1 MKRNNPY
8 LLAAALLA
16 VAFTGCKND
25 EYDNKSPFDNVV
37 YLNVSENSDTQVTTF
52 KKTLP
57 DLPKTFSVVLSYPAS
72 QAVSVGVEVD
82 PSLVE
87 TYNARHNTSWTML
100 DAKYYELSVTE
111 LTIPAGKTISDAVT
125 LKLKNLDGSG
135 EVEELPID
143 QTYLLP
149 VTIADVGGGVAKL
162 HSSATAYY
170 LVKRSS
176 AITSAASLRD
186 NWINFPT
193 LDKASEGSMLF
204 NNLTAVT
211 YEAIIR
217 VDDFSKHSE
226 ISTIMGVENYLL
238 LRIGDASF
246 PRQQIQFD
254 GSGDAAQTPGFGKFP
269 KKDETKL
276 LNPGE
281 WYHIAA
287 TYSYATREVCI
298 YVNGKL
304 QSRGTDLGNSASTPF
319 NLAGRAFYD
328 LYLQDSET
336 YKDYKDWGNFRQFF
350 LGKSYDDS
358 RQLNGDITEVRVRP
372 RASGN
377 SPRRTRRNCSIPGS
391 GTTLPPLTAMLRAR
405 SASTS
410 TASSRAEAP
419 ISEIRPRHRSTLRGA
434 PSTISTCKTRKRIR
448 TTRTGVISASSS
460 SASLM
465 TTRASSTAIL
475 PKCVSGR

>member
-1 MKRNNPY
+1 MKNTRLY
-8 LLAAALLA
+8 LFSILSFA
-16 VAFTGCKND
+16 VAFISCKDD

-37 YLNVSENSDTQVTTF
+37 YLDVAENSDTQITTF
-52 KKTLP
+52 KKTLTE
-57 DLPKTFSVVLSYPAS
+57 LKKEFSVVLSYPAS
-72 QAVSVGVEVD
+72 QDVRVNVEVE
-82 PSLVE
+82 PSLIDV
-87 TYNARHNTSWTML
+87 YNARHNTSWRML
-100 DAKYYELSVTE
+100 DSRYYTLSADKI
-111 LTIPAGKTISDAVT
+111 TILAGKTISDQLNLE
-125 LKLKNLDGSG
+125 LKDLDGSTG
-135 EVEELPID
+135 GEELPID
-143 QTYLLP
+143 ETYLVP
-149 VTIADVGGGVAKL
+149 ITISHVEGGVSTL
-162 HSSATAYY
+162 RSSATAYY

-246 PRQQIQFD
+246 PRQQLQFD
-254 GSGDAAQTPGFGKFP
+254 GSGDSAQTPGFGKFP
-269 KKDETKL
+269 KKDEAKL
-276 LNPGE
+276 LNAGE

-287 TYSYATREVCI
+287 TYSYATREVCL

-304 QSRGTDLGNSASTPF
+304 QSKGSDLGNAASTPF

-328 LYLQDSET
+328 LYLQDPET

-358 RQLNGDITEVRVRP
+358 RQLNGDITEVRVWNVARNEQEIWDNMYDVDP
-372 RASGN
+372 QTPGLIGYWKFDEGAGN
-377 SPRRTRRNCSIPGS
+377 VIKDWTGNGND
-391 GTTLPPLTAMLRAR
+391 AV
-405 SASTS
+405 
-410 TASSRAEAP
+410 AEKDLEWP
-419 ISEIRPRHRSTLRGA
+419 EGIEVPQLN
-434 PSTISTCKTRKRIR
+434 KE
-448 TTRTGVISASSS
+448 
-460 SASLM
+460 
-465 TTRASSTAIL
+465 
-475 PKCVSGR
+475 

>member
-1 MKRNNPY
+1 MKNTRLY
-8 LLAAALLA
+8 LLAILSFA
-16 VAFTGCKND
+16 VAFISCKDD

-37 YLNVSENSDTQVTTF
+37 YLDVAENSDTQVTTF
-52 KKTLP
+52 KKTLTE
-57 DLPKTFSVVLSYPAS
+57 LKKEFSVVLSYPAS
-72 QAVSVGVEVD
+72 QDVRVNVEVE
-82 PSLVE
+82 PSLVDV
-87 TYNARHNTSWTML
+87 YNARHNTSWRML
-100 DAKYYELSVTE
+100 DSRYYTLSADKM
-111 LTIPAGKTISDAVT
+111 TIPAGKTISDQLT
-125 LKLKNLDGSG
+125 LKLEDLDGSTG
-135 EVEELPID
+135 GEELPID
-143 QTYLLP
+143 ETYLVP
-149 VTIADVGGGVAKL
+149 ITISHVEGGVSTL
-162 HSSATAYY
+162 RSSATAYY

-246 PRQQIQFD
+246 PRQQLQFD
-254 GSGDAAQTPGFGKFP
+254 GSGDSAQTPGFGKFP
-269 KKDETKL
+269 KKDEAKL
-276 LNPGE
+276 LNAGE

-287 TYSYATREVCI
+287 TYSYATREVCL

-304 QSRGTDLGNSASTPF
+304 QSKGSDLGNAASTPF

-328 LYLQDSET
+328 LYLQDPET

-358 RQLNGDITEVRVRP
+358 RQLNGDITEVRVWNVARNEQEIWDNMYDVDP
-372 RASGN
+372 QTPGLIGYWKFDEGAGN
-377 SPRRTRRNCSIPGS
+377 VINDWTGNGND
-391 GTTLPPLTAMLRAR
+391 AV
-405 SASTS
+405 
-410 TASSRAEAP
+410 AEKDLEWP
-419 ISEIRPRHRSTLRGA
+419 EGIEVPQLN
-434 PSTISTCKTRKRIR
+434 KE
-448 TTRTGVISASSS
+448 
-460 SASLM
+460 
-465 TTRASSTAIL
+465 
-475 PKCVSGR
+475 

>member
-1 MKRNNPY
+1 MKNTRLY
-8 LLAAALLA
+8 LFSILSFA
-16 VAFTGCKND
+16 VAFISCKDD

-37 YLNVSENSDTQVTTF
+37 YLDVAENSDTQITTF
-52 KKTLP
+52 KKTLTE
-57 DLPKTFSVVLSYPAS
+57 LKKEFSVVLSYPAS
-72 QAVSVGVEVD
+72 QDVRVNVEVE
-82 PSLVE
+82 PSLIDV
-87 TYNARHNTSWTML
+87 YNARHNTSWRML
-100 DAKYYELSVTE
+100 DSRYYTLSADKI
-111 LTIPAGKTISDAVT
+111 TIPAGKTISDQLNLE
-125 LKLKNLDGSG
+125 LKDLDGSTG
-135 EVEELPID
+135 GEELPID
-143 QTYLLP
+143 ETYLVP
-149 VTIADVGGGVAKL
+149 ITISHVEGGVSTL
-162 HSSATAYY
+162 RSSATAYY

-254 GSGDAAQTPGFGKFP
+254 GSGDSAQTPGFGKFP

-304 QSRGTDLGNSASTPF
+304 QSKGTDLGNPASTPF

-328 LYLQDSET
+328 LYLQDPVT

-358 RQLNGDITEVRVRP
+358 RQLNGDITEVRVW
-372 RASGN
+372 SV
-377 SPRRTRRNCSIPGS
+377 
-391 GTTLPPLTAMLRAR
+391 AR
-405 SASTS
+405 SEQEIWDNMYDVDPKTPGLIGYWKFDEGQGNVIRDWTGNGNDAV
-410 TASSRAEAP
+410 AEFD
-419 ISEIRPRHRSTLRGA
+419 LDW
-434 PSTISTCKTRKRIR
+434 PSGIEVPQINKE
-448 TTRTGVISASSS
+448 
-460 SASLM
+460 
-465 TTRASSTAIL
+465 
-475 PKCVSGR
+475 

>member
-1 MKRNNPY
+1 MKNTRLY
-8 LLAAALLA
+8 LFSILSFA
-16 VAFTGCKND
+16 VAFISCKDD

-37 YLNVSENSDTQVTTF
+37 YLDVAENSDTQITTF
-52 KKTLP
+52 KKTLTE
-57 DLPKTFSVVLSYPAS
+57 LKKEFSVVLSYPAS
-72 QAVSVGVEVD
+72 QDVRVNVEVE
-82 PSLVE
+82 PSLIDV
-87 TYNARHNTSWTML
+87 YNARHNTSWRML
-100 DAKYYELSVTE
+100 DSRYYTLSADKI
-111 LTIPAGKTISDAVT
+111 TIPAGKTISDQLNLE
-125 LKLKNLDGSG
+125 LKDLDGSTG
-135 EVEELPID
+135 GEELPID
-143 QTYLLP
+143 ETYLVP
-149 VTIADVGGGVAKL
+149 ITISHVEGGVSTL
-162 HSSATAYY
+162 RSSATAYY

-246 PRQQIQFD
+246 PRQQLQFD
-254 GSGDAAQTPGFGKFP
+254 GSGDSAQTPGFGKFP
-269 KKDETKL
+269 KKDEAKL
-276 LNPGE
+276 LNAGE

-287 TYSYATREVCI
+287 TYSYATREVCL

-304 QSRGTDLGNSASTPF
+304 QSKGSDLGNAASTPF

-328 LYLQDSET
+328 LYLQDPET

-358 RQLNGDITEVRVRP
+358 RQLNGDITEVRVWNVARNEQEIWDNMYDVDP
-372 RASGN
+372 QTPGLIGYWKFDEGAGN
-377 SPRRTRRNCSIPGS
+377 VIKDWTR
-391 GTTLPPLTAMLRAR
+391 
-405 SASTS
+405 
-410 TASSRAEAP
+410 
-419 ISEIRPRHRSTLRGA
+419 
-434 PSTISTCKTRKRIR
+434 
-448 TTRTGVISASSS
+448 
-460 SASLM
+460 
-465 TTRASSTAIL
+465 
-475 PKCVSGR
+475 

>member
-1 MKRNNPY
+1 MKNTRLY
-8 LLAAALLA
+8 LFSILSFA
-16 VAFTGCKND
+16 VAFISCKDD

-37 YLNVSENSDTQVTTF
+37 YLDVAENSDTQITTF
-52 KKTLP
+52 KKTLTE
-57 DLPKTFSVVLSYPAS
+57 LKKEFSVVLSYPAS
-72 QAVSVGVEVD
+72 QDVRVNVEVE
-82 PSLVE
+82 PSLIDV
-87 TYNARHNTSWTML
+87 YNARHNTSWRML
-100 DAKYYELSVTE
+100 DSRYYTLSADKI
-111 LTIPAGKTISDAVT
+111 TIPAGKTISDQLNLE
-125 LKLKNLDGSG
+125 LKDLDGSTG
-135 EVEELPID
+135 GEELPID
-143 QTYLLP
+143 ETYLVP
-149 VTIADVGGGVAKL
+149 ITISHVEGGVSTL
-162 HSSATAYY
+162 RSSATAYY

-246 PRQQIQFD
+246 PRQQLQFD
-254 GSGDAAQTPGFGKFP
+254 GSGDSAQTPGFGKFP
-269 KKDETKL
+269 KKDEAKL
-276 LNPGE
+276 LNAGE

-287 TYSYATREVCI
+287 TYSYATREVCL

-304 QSRGTDLGNSASTPF
+304 QSKGSDLGNAASTPF

-328 LYLQDSET
+328 LYLQDPET

-358 RQLNGDITEVRVRP
+358 RQLNGDITEVRVWNVARNEQEIWDNMYDVDP
-372 RASGN
+372 QTPGLIGYWKFDEGACNVIKDWTGN
-377 SPRRTRRNCSIPGS
+377 GND
-391 GTTLPPLTAMLRAR
+391 AV
-405 SASTS
+405 
-410 TASSRAEAP
+410 AEKDLEWP
-419 ISEIRPRHRSTLRGA
+419 EGIEVPQLN
-434 PSTISTCKTRKRIR
+434 KE
-448 TTRTGVISASSS
+448 
-460 SASLM
+460 
-465 TTRASSTAIL
+465 
-475 PKCVSGR
+475 

>member
-1 MKRNNPY
+1 MKNTRLY
-8 LLAAALLA
+8 LFSILSFA
-16 VAFTGCKND
+16 VAFISCKDD

-37 YLNVSENSDTQVTTF
+37 YLDVAENSDTQITTF
-52 KKTLP
+52 KKTLTE
-57 DLPKTFSVVLSYPAS
+57 LKKEFSVVLSYPAS
-72 QAVSVGVEVD
+72 QDVRVNVEVE
-82 PSLVE
+82 PSLIDV
-87 TYNARHNTSWTML
+87 YNARHNTSWRML
-100 DAKYYELSVTE
+100 DSRYYTLSADKI
-111 LTIPAGKTISDAVT
+111 TIPAGKTISDQLNLE
-125 LKLKNLDGSG
+125 LKDLDGSTG
-135 EVEELPID
+135 GEELPID
-143 QTYLLP
+143 ETYLVP
-149 VTIADVGGGVAKL
+149 ITISHVEGGVSTL
-162 HSSATAYY
+162 RSSATAYY

-246 PRQQIQFD
+246 PRQQLQFD
-254 GSGDAAQTPGFGKFP
+254 GSGDSAQTPGFGKFP
-269 KKDETKL
+269 KKDEAKL
-276 LNPGE
+276 LNAGE

-287 TYSYATREVCI
+287 TYSYATREVCL

-304 QSRGTDLGNSASTPF
+304 QSKGSDLGNAASTPF

-328 LYLQDSET
+328 LYLQDPET

-358 RQLNGDITEVRVRP
+358 RQLNGDITEVRVWNVARNEQEIWDNMYDVDP
-372 RASGN
+372 QTPGLIGYWKFDEGAGN
-377 SPRRTRRNCSIPGS
+377 VI
-391 GTTLPPLTAMLRAR
+391 
-405 SASTS
+405 
-410 TASSRAEAP
+410 
-419 ISEIRPRHRSTLRGA
+419 
-434 PSTISTCKTRKRIR
+434 KDW
-448 TTRTGVISASSS
+448 TGNGNDAVDLEWPEGIEVPQ
-460 SASLM
+460 LN
-465 TTRASSTAIL
+465 
-475 PKCVSGR
+475 KE

>member
-1 MKRNNPY
+1 MKNTRLY
-8 LLAAALLA
+8 LLAILSFA
-16 VAFTGCKND
+16 VAFISCKDD

-37 YLNVSENSDTQVTTF
+37 YLDVAENSDTQVTTF
-52 KKTLP
+52 KKTLTE
-57 DLPKTFSVVLSYPAS
+57 LKKEFSVVLSYPAS
-72 QAVSVGVEVD
+72 QDVRVNVEVE
-82 PSLVE
+82 PSLVDV
-87 TYNARHNTSWTML
+87 YNARHNTSWRML
-100 DAKYYELSVTE
+100 DSRYYTLSADKM
-111 LTIPAGKTISDAVT
+111 TIPAGKTISDQLT
-125 LKLKNLDGSG
+125 LKLEDLDGSTG
-135 EVEELPID
+135 GEELPID
-143 QTYLLP
+143 ETYLVP
-149 VTIADVGGGVAKL
+149 ITISHVEGGVSTL
-162 HSSATAYY
+162 RSSATAYY

-246 PRQQIQFD
+246 PRQQLQFD
-254 GSGDAAQTPGFGKFP
+254 GSGDSAQTPGFGKFP
-269 KKDETKL
+269 KKDEAKL
-276 LNPGE
+276 LNAGE

-287 TYSYATREVCI
+287 TYSYATREVCL

-304 QSRGTDLGNSASTPF
+304 QSKGSDLGNAASTPF

-328 LYLQDSET
+328 LYLQDLET

-358 RQLNGDITEVRVRP
+358 RQLNGDITEVRVWNVARNEQEIWDNMYDVDP
-372 RASGN
+372 QTPGLIGYWKFDEGAGN
-377 SPRRTRRNCSIPGS
+377 VIKDWTGNGND
-391 GTTLPPLTAMLRAR
+391 AV
-405 SASTS
+405 
-410 TASSRAEAP
+410 AEKDLEWP
-419 ISEIRPRHRSTLRGA
+419 EGIEVPQLN
-434 PSTISTCKTRKRIR
+434 KE
-448 TTRTGVISASSS
+448 
-460 SASLM
+460 
-465 TTRASSTAIL
+465 
-475 PKCVSGR
+475 

>member
-1 MKRNNPY
+1 MKNTRLY
-8 LLAAALLA
+8 LFSILSIA
-16 VAFTGCKND
+16 VAFISCKDD

-37 YLNVSENSDTQVTTF
+37 YLDVAENSDTQITTF
-52 KKTLP
+52 KKTLTE
-57 DLPKTFSVVLSYPAS
+57 LKKEFSVVLSYPAS
-72 QAVSVGVEVD
+72 QDVRVNVEVE
-82 PSLVE
+82 PSLIDV
-87 TYNARHNTSWTML
+87 YNARHNTSWRML
-100 DAKYYELSVTE
+100 DSRYYTLSADKI
-111 LTIPAGKTISDAVT
+111 TIPAGKTISDQLNLE
-125 LKLKNLDGSG
+125 LKDLDGSTG
-135 EVEELPID
+135 GEELPID
-143 QTYLLP
+143 ETYLVP
-149 VTIADVGGGVAKL
+149 ITISHVEGGVSTL
-162 HSSATAYY
+162 RSSATAYY

-246 PRQQIQFD
+246 PRQQLQFD
-254 GSGDAAQTPGFGKFP
+254 GSGDSAQTPGFGKFP
-269 KKDETKL
+269 KKDEAKL
-276 LNPGE
+276 LNAGE

-287 TYSYATREVCI
+287 TYSYATREVCL

-304 QSRGTDLGNSASTPF
+304 QSKGSDLGNAASTPF

-328 LYLQDSET
+328 LYLQDPET

-358 RQLNGDITEVRVRP
+358 RQLNGDITEVRVWNVARNEQEIWDNMYDVDP
-372 RASGN
+372 QTPGLIGYWKFDEGAGN
-377 SPRRTRRNCSIPGS
+377 VIKDWTGNGND
-391 GTTLPPLTAMLRAR
+391 AV
-405 SASTS
+405 
-410 TASSRAEAP
+410 AEKDLEWP
-419 ISEIRPRHRSTLRGA
+419 EGIEVPQLN
-434 PSTISTCKTRKRIR
+434 KE
-448 TTRTGVISASSS
+448 
-460 SASLM
+460 
-465 TTRASSTAIL
+465 
-475 PKCVSGR
+475 

>member
-1 MKRNNPY
+1 MKNTRLY
-8 LLAAALLA
+8 LFSILSFA
-16 VAFTGCKND
+16 VAFISCKDD

-37 YLNVSENSDTQVTTF
+37 YLDVAENSDTQITTF
-52 KKTLP
+52 KKTLTE
-57 DLPKTFSVVLSYPAS
+57 LKKEFSVVLCYPAS
-72 QAVSVGVEVD
+72 QDVRVNVEVE
-82 PSLVE
+82 PSLIDV
-87 TYNARHNTSWTML
+87 YNARHNTSWRML
-100 DAKYYELSVTE
+100 DSRYYTLSADKI
-111 LTIPAGKTISDAVT
+111 TIPAGKTISDQLNLE
-125 LKLKNLDGSG
+125 LKDLDGSTG
-135 EVEELPID
+135 GEELPID
-143 QTYLLP
+143 ETYLVP
-149 VTIADVGGGVAKL
+149 ITISHVEGGVSTL
-162 HSSATAYY
+162 RSSATAYY

-246 PRQQIQFD
+246 PRQQLQFD
-254 GSGDAAQTPGFGKFP
+254 GSGDSAQTPGFGKFP
-269 KKDETKL
+269 KKDEAKL
-276 LNPGE
+276 LNAGE

-287 TYSYATREVCI
+287 TYSYATREVCL

-304 QSRGTDLGNSASTPF
+304 QSKGSDLGNAASTPF

-328 LYLQDSET
+328 LYLQDPET

-358 RQLNGDITEVRVRP
+358 RQLNGDITEVRVWNVARNEQEIWDNMYDVDP
-372 RASGN
+372 QTPGLIGYWKFDEGAGN
-377 SPRRTRRNCSIPGS
+377 VIKDWTGNGND
-391 GTTLPPLTAMLRAR
+391 AV
-405 SASTS
+405 
-410 TASSRAEAP
+410 AEKDLEWP
-419 ISEIRPRHRSTLRGA
+419 EGIEVPQLN
-434 PSTISTCKTRKRIR
+434 KE
-448 TTRTGVISASSS
+448 
-460 SASLM
+460 
-465 TTRASSTAIL
+465 
-475 PKCVSGR
+475 

>member
-1 MKRNNPY
+1 MKNTRLY
-8 LLAAALLA
+8 LLAILSFA
-16 VAFTGCKND
+16 VAFISCKDD

-37 YLNVSENSDTQVTTF
+37 YLDVAENSDTQVTTF
-52 KKTLP
+52 KKTLTE
-57 DLPKTFSVVLSYPAS
+57 LKKEFSVVLSYPAS
-72 QAVSVGVEVD
+72 QDVRVNVEVE
-82 PSLVE
+82 PSLVDV
-87 TYNARHNTSWTML
+87 YNARHNTSWRML
-100 DAKYYELSVTE
+100 DSRYYTLSADKM
-111 LTIPAGKTISDAVT
+111 TIPAGKTISDQLT
-125 LKLKNLDGSG
+125 LKLEDLDGSTG
-135 EVEELPID
+135 GEELPID
-143 QTYLLP
+143 ETYLVP
-149 VTIADVGGGVAKL
+149 ITISHVEGGVSTL
-162 HSSATAYY
+162 RSSATAYY

-246 PRQQIQFD
+246 PRQQLQFD
-254 GSGDAAQTPGFGKFP
+254 GSGDSAQTPGFGKFP
-269 KKDETKL
+269 KKDEAKL
-276 LNPGE
+276 LNAGE

-287 TYSYATREVCI
+287 TYSYATREVCL

-304 QSRGTDLGNSASTPF
+304 QSKGADLGNAASTPF

-328 LYLQDSET
+328 LYLQDPET

-358 RQLNGDITEVRVRP
+358 RQLNGDITEVRVWNVARNEQEIWDNMYDVDP
-372 RASGN
+372 QTPGLIGYWKFDEGAGN
-377 SPRRTRRNCSIPGS
+377 VIKDWTGNGND
-391 GTTLPPLTAMLRAR
+391 AV
-405 SASTS
+405 
-410 TASSRAEAP
+410 AEKDLEWP
-419 ISEIRPRHRSTLRGA
+419 EGIEVPQLN
-434 PSTISTCKTRKRIR
+434 KE
-448 TTRTGVISASSS
+448 
-460 SASLM
+460 
-465 TTRASSTAIL
+465 
-475 PKCVSGR
+475 

>member
-1 MKRNNPY
+1 MKNTRLY
-8 LLAAALLA
+8 LLAILSFA
-16 VAFTGCKND
+16 VAFISCKDD

-37 YLNVSENSDTQVTTF
+37 YLDVAENSDTQVTTF
-52 KKTLP
+52 KKTLTE
-57 DLPKTFSVVLSYPAS
+57 LKKEFSVVLSYPAS
-72 QAVSVGVEVD
+72 QDVRVNVEVE
-82 PSLVE
+82 PSLVDV
-87 TYNARHNTSWTML
+87 YNARHNTSWRML
-100 DAKYYELSVTE
+100 DSRYYTLSADKM
-111 LTIPAGKTISDAVT
+111 TIPAGKTISDQLT
-125 LKLKNLDGSG
+125 LKLEDLDGSTG
-135 EVEELPID
+135 GEELPID
-143 QTYLLP
+143 ETYLVP
-149 VTIADVGGGVAKL
+149 ITISHVEGGVSTL
-162 HSSATAYY
+162 RSSATAYY

-246 PRQQIQFD
+246 PRQQLQFG
-254 GSGDAAQTPGFGKFP
+254 GSGDSAQTPGFGKFP
-269 KKDETKL
+269 KKDEAKL
-276 LNPGE
+276 LNAGE

-287 TYSYATREVCI
+287 TYSYATREVCL

-304 QSRGTDLGNSASTPF
+304 QSKGSDLGNAASTPF

-328 LYLQDSET
+328 LYLQDPET

-358 RQLNGDITEVRVRP
+358 RQLNGDITEVRVWNVARNEQEIWDNMYDVDP
-372 RASGN
+372 QTPGLIGYWKFDEGAGN
-377 SPRRTRRNCSIPGS
+377 VIKDWTGNGND
-391 GTTLPPLTAMLRAR
+391 AV
-405 SASTS
+405 
-410 TASSRAEAP
+410 AEKDLEWP
-419 ISEIRPRHRSTLRGA
+419 EGIEVPQLN
-434 PSTISTCKTRKRIR
+434 KE
-448 TTRTGVISASSS
+448 
-460 SASLM
+460 
-465 TTRASSTAIL
+465 
-475 PKCVSGR
+475 

>member
-1 MKRNNPY
+1 MKNTRLY
-8 LLAAALLA
+8 LLAILSFA
-16 VAFTGCKND
+16 VAFISCKDD

-37 YLNVSENSDTQVTTF
+37 YLDVAENSDTQITTF
-52 KKTLP
+52 KKTLTE
-57 DLPKTFSVVLSYPAS
+57 LKKEFSVVLSYPAS
-72 QAVSVGVEVD
+72 QDVRVNVEVE
-82 PSLVE
+82 PSLVDV
-87 TYNARHNTSWTML
+87 YNARHNTSWRML
-100 DAKYYELSVTE
+100 DSRYYTLSADKM
-111 LTIPAGKTISDAVT
+111 TIPAGKTISDQLT
-125 LKLKNLDGSG
+125 LKLEDLDGSTG
-135 EVEELPID
+135 GEELPID
-143 QTYLLP
+143 ETYLVP
-149 VTIADVGGGVAKL
+149 ITISHVEGGVSTL
-162 HSSATAYY
+162 RSSATAYY

-246 PRQQIQFD
+246 PRQQLQFD
-254 GSGDAAQTPGFGKFP
+254 GSGDSAQTPGFGKFP
-269 KKDETKL
+269 KKDEAKL
-276 LNPGE
+276 LNAGE

-287 TYSYATREVCI
+287 TYSYATREVCL

-304 QSRGTDLGNSASTPF
+304 QSKGSDLGNAASTPF

-328 LYLQDSET
+328 LYLQDPET

-358 RQLNGDITEVRVRP
+358 RQLNGDITEVRVWNVARNEQEIWDNMYDVDP
-372 RASGN
+372 QTPGLIGYWKFDEGAGN
-377 SPRRTRRNCSIPGS
+377 VIKDWTGNGND
-391 GTTLPPLTAMLRAR
+391 AV
-405 SASTS
+405 
-410 TASSRAEAP
+410 AEKDLEWP
-419 ISEIRPRHRSTLRGA
+419 EGIEVPQLN
-434 PSTISTCKTRKRIR
+434 KE
-448 TTRTGVISASSS
+448 
-460 SASLM
+460 
-465 TTRASSTAIL
+465 
-475 PKCVSGR
+475 

>member
-1 MKRNNPY
+1 MKNTRLY
-8 LLAAALLA
+8 LFSILSFA
-16 VAFTGCKND
+16 VAFISCKDD

-37 YLNVSENSDTQVTTF
+37 YLDVAENSDTQITTF
-52 KKTLP
+52 KKTLTE
-57 DLPKTFSVVLSYPAS
+57 LKKEFSVVLSYPAS
-72 QAVSVGVEVD
+72 QDVRVNVEVE
-82 PSLVE
+82 PSLIDV
-87 TYNARHNTSWTML
+87 YNARHNTSWRML
-100 DAKYYELSVTE
+100 DSRYYTLSADKITS
-111 LTIPAGKTISDAVT
+111 PAGKTISDQLNLE
-125 LKLKNLDGSG
+125 LKDLDGSTG
-135 EVEELPID
+135 GEELPID
-143 QTYLLP
+143 ETYLVP
-149 VTIADVGGGVAKL
+149 ITISHVEGGVSTL
-162 HSSATAYY
+162 RSSATAYY

-246 PRQQIQFD
+246 PRQQLQFD
-254 GSGDAAQTPGFGKFP
+254 GSGDSAQTPGFGKFP
-269 KKDETKL
+269 KKDEAKL
-276 LNPGE
+276 LNAGE

-287 TYSYATREVCI
+287 TYSYATREVCL

-304 QSRGTDLGNSASTPF
+304 QSKGSDLGNAASTPF

-328 LYLQDSET
+328 LYLQDPET

-358 RQLNGDITEVRVRP
+358 RQLNGDITEVRVWNVARNEQEIWDNMYDVDP
-372 RASGN
+372 QTPGLIGYWKFDEGAGN
-377 SPRRTRRNCSIPGS
+377 VIKDWTGNGND
-391 GTTLPPLTAMLRAR
+391 AV
-405 SASTS
+405 
-410 TASSRAEAP
+410 AEKDLEWP
-419 ISEIRPRHRSTLRGA
+419 EGIEVPQLN
-434 PSTISTCKTRKRIR
+434 KE
-448 TTRTGVISASSS
+448 
-460 SASLM
+460 
-465 TTRASSTAIL
+465 
-475 PKCVSGR
+475 

>member
-1 MKRNNPY
+1 MKNTRLY
-8 LLAAALLA
+8 LFSILSFA
-16 VAFTGCKND
+16 VAFISCKDD

-37 YLNVSENSDTQVTTF
+37 YLDVAENSDTQITTF
-52 KKTLP
+52 KKTLTE
-57 DLPKTFSVVLSYPAS
+57 LKKEFSVVLSYPAS
-72 QAVSVGVEVD
+72 QDVRVNVEVE
-82 PSLVE
+82 PSLIDV
-87 TYNARHNTSWTML
+87 YNARHNTSWRML
-100 DAKYYELSVTE
+100 DSRYYTLSADKI
-111 LTIPAGKTISDAVT
+111 TIPAGKTISDQLNLE
-125 LKLKNLDGSG
+125 LKDLDGSTG
-135 EVEELPID
+135 GEELPID
-143 QTYLLP
+143 ETYLVP
-149 VTIADVGGGVAKL
+149 ITISHVEGGVSTL
-162 HSSATAYY
+162 RSSATAYY

-246 PRQQIQFD
+246 PRQQLQFD
-254 GSGDAAQTPGFGKFP
+254 GSGDSAQTPGFGKFP
-269 KKDETKL
+269 KKDEAKL
-276 LNPGE
+276 LNAGE

-287 TYSYATREVCI
+287 TYSYATREVCL

-304 QSRGTDLGNSASTPF
+304 QSKGADLGNAASTPF

-328 LYLQDSET
+328 LYLQDPET

-358 RQLNGDITEVRVRP
+358 RQLNGDITEVRVWNVARNEQEIWDNMYDVDP
-372 RASGN
+372 QTPGLIGYWKFDEGAGN
-377 SPRRTRRNCSIPGS
+377 VIKDWTGNGND
-391 GTTLPPLTAMLRAR
+391 AV
-405 SASTS
+405 
-410 TASSRAEAP
+410 AEKDLEWP
-419 ISEIRPRHRSTLRGA
+419 EGIEVPQLN
-434 PSTISTCKTRKRIR
+434 KE
-448 TTRTGVISASSS
+448 
-460 SASLM
+460 
-465 TTRASSTAIL
+465 
-475 PKCVSGR
+475 

>member
-1 MKRNNPY
+1 MKNTRLY
-8 LLAAALLA
+8 LFPILSFA
-16 VAFTGCKND
+16 VAFISCKDD

-37 YLNVSENSDTQVTTF
+37 YLDVAENSDTQITTF
-52 KKTLP
+52 KKTLTE
-57 DLPKTFSVVLSYPAS
+57 LKKEFSVVLSYPAS
-72 QAVSVGVEVD
+72 QDVRVNVEVE
-82 PSLVE
+82 PSLIDV
-87 TYNARHNTSWTML
+87 YNARHNTSWRML
-100 DAKYYELSVTE
+100 DSRYYTLSADKI
-111 LTIPAGKTISDAVT
+111 TIPAGKTISDQLNLE
-125 LKLKNLDGSG
+125 LKDLDGSTG
-135 EVEELPID
+135 GEELPID
-143 QTYLLP
+143 ETYLVP
-149 VTIADVGGGVAKL
+149 ITISHVEGGVSTL
-162 HSSATAYY
+162 RSSATAYY

-246 PRQQIQFD
+246 PRQQLQFD
-254 GSGDAAQTPGFGKFP
+254 GSGDSAQTPGFGKFP
-269 KKDETKL
+269 KKDEAKL
-276 LNPGE
+276 LNAGE

-287 TYSYATREVCI
+287 TYSYATREVCL

-304 QSRGTDLGNSASTPF
+304 QSKGSDLGNAASTPF

-328 LYLQDSET
+328 LYLQDPET

-358 RQLNGDITEVRVRP
+358 RQLNGDITEVRVWNVARNEQEIWDNMYDVDP
-372 RASGN
+372 QTPGLIGYWKFDEGAGN
-377 SPRRTRRNCSIPGS
+377 VIKDWTGNGND
-391 GTTLPPLTAMLRAR
+391 AV
-405 SASTS
+405 
-410 TASSRAEAP
+410 AEKDLEWP
-419 ISEIRPRHRSTLRGA
+419 EGIEVPQLN
-434 PSTISTCKTRKRIR
+434 KE
-448 TTRTGVISASSS
+448 
-460 SASLM
+460 
-465 TTRASSTAIL
+465 
-475 PKCVSGR
+475 

>member
-1 MKRNNPY
+1 MKNTRLY
-8 LLAAALLA
+8 LFSILSFA
-16 VAFTGCKND
+16 VAFISCKDD

-37 YLNVSENSDTQVTTF
+37 YLDVAENSDTQITTF
-52 KKTLP
+52 KKTLTE
-57 DLPKTFSVVLSYPAS
+57 LKKEFSVVLSYPAS
-72 QAVSVGVEVD
+72 QDVRVNVEVE
-82 PSLVE
+82 PSLIDV
-87 TYNARHNTSWTML
+87 YNARHNTSWRML
-100 DAKYYELSVTE
+100 DSRYYTLSADKM
-111 LTIPAGKTISDAVT
+111 TIPAGKTISDQLT
-125 LKLKNLDGSG
+125 LKLEDLDGSTG
-135 EVEELPID
+135 GEELPID
-143 QTYLLP
+143 ETYLVP
-149 VTIADVGGGVAKL
+149 ITISHVEGGVST
-162 HSSATAYY
+162 HRSSASAYY

-246 PRQQIQFD
+246 PRQQLQFD
-254 GSGDAAQTPGFGKFP
+254 GSGDSAQNPGFGKFP
-269 KKDETKL
+269 KKDEAKL
-276 LNPGE
+276 LNAGE

-287 TYSYATREVCI
+287 TYSYATREVCL

-304 QSRGTDLGNSASTPF
+304 QSKGSDLGNAASTPF

-328 LYLQDSET
+328 LYLQDPET

-358 RQLNGDITEVRVRP
+358 RQLNGDITEVRVWNVARNEQEIWDNMYDVDP
-372 RASGN
+372 QTPGLIGYWKFDEGAGN
-377 SPRRTRRNCSIPGS
+377 VIKDWTGNGND
-391 GTTLPPLTAMLRAR
+391 AV
-405 SASTS
+405 
-410 TASSRAEAP
+410 AEKDLEWP
-419 ISEIRPRHRSTLRGA
+419 EGIEVPQLN
-434 PSTISTCKTRKRIR
+434 KE
-448 TTRTGVISASSS
+448 
-460 SASLM
+460 
-465 TTRASSTAIL
+465 
-475 PKCVSGR
+475 

>member
-1 MKRNNPY
+1 MKNTRLY
-8 LLAAALLA
+8 LFSILSFA
-16 VAFTGCKND
+16 VAFISCKDD

-37 YLNVSENSDTQVTTF
+37 YLDVAEDSDTQITTF
-52 KKTLP
+52 KKTLTE
-57 DLPKTFSVVLSYPAS
+57 LKKEFSVVLSYPAS
-72 QAVSVGVEVD
+72 QDVRVNVEVE
-82 PSLVE
+82 PSLIDV
-87 TYNARHNTSWTML
+87 YNARHNTSWRML
-100 DAKYYELSVTE
+100 DSRYYTLSADKI
-111 LTIPAGKTISDAVT
+111 TIPAGKTISDQLNLE
-125 LKLKNLDGSG
+125 LKDLDGSTG
-135 EVEELPID
+135 GEELPID
-143 QTYLLP
+143 ETYLVP
-149 VTIADVGGGVAKL
+149 ITISHVEGGVSTL
-162 HSSATAYY
+162 RSSATAYY

-246 PRQQIQFD
+246 PRQQLQFD
-254 GSGDAAQTPGFGKFP
+254 GSGDSAQTPGFGKFP
-269 KKDETKL
+269 KKDEAKL
-276 LNPGE
+276 LNAGE

-287 TYSYATREVCI
+287 TYSYATREVCL

-304 QSRGTDLGNSASTPF
+304 QSKGSDLGNAASTPF

-328 LYLQDSET
+328 LYLQDPET

-358 RQLNGDITEVRVRP
+358 RQLNGDITEVRVWNVARNEQEIWDNMYDVDP
-372 RASGN
+372 QTPGLIGYWKFDEGAGN
-377 SPRRTRRNCSIPGS
+377 VIKDWTGNGND
-391 GTTLPPLTAMLRAR
+391 AV
-405 SASTS
+405 
-410 TASSRAEAP
+410 AEKDLEWP
-419 ISEIRPRHRSTLRGA
+419 EGIEVPQLN
-434 PSTISTCKTRKRIR
+434 KE
-448 TTRTGVISASSS
+448 
-460 SASLM
+460 
-465 TTRASSTAIL
+465 
-475 PKCVSGR
+475 

>member
-1 MKRNNPY
+1 MKNTRLY
-8 LLAAALLA
+8 LFSILSFA
-16 VAFTGCKND
+16 VAFISCKDD

-37 YLNVSENSDTQVTTF
+37 YLDVAENSDTQITTF
-52 KKTLP
+52 KKTLTE
-57 DLPKTFSVVLSYPAS
+57 LKKEFSVVLSYPAS
-72 QAVSVGVEVD
+72 QDVRVNVEVE
-82 PSLVE
+82 PSLIDV
-87 TYNARHNTSWTML
+87 YNARHNTSWRML
-100 DAKYYELSVTE
+100 DSRYYTLSADKM
-111 LTIPAGKTISDAVT
+111 TIPAGKTISDQLT
-125 LKLKNLDGSG
+125 LKLEDLDGSTG
-135 EVEELPID
+135 GEELPID
-143 QTYLLP
+143 ETYLVP
-149 VTIADVGGGVAKL
+149 ITISHVEGGVSTL
-162 HSSATAYY
+162 RSSATAYY

-246 PRQQIQFD
+246 PRQQLQFD
-254 GSGDAAQTPGFGKFP
+254 GSGDSAQTPGFGKFP
-269 KKDETKL
+269 KKDEAKL
-276 LNPGE
+276 LNAGE

-287 TYSYATREVCI
+287 TYSYATREVCL

-304 QSRGTDLGNSASTPF
+304 QSKGSDLGNAASTPF

-328 LYLQDSET
+328 LYLQDPET

-358 RQLNGDITEVRVRP
+358 RQLNGDITEVRVWNVARNEQEIWDNMYDVDP
-372 RASGN
+372 QTPGLIGYWKFDEGAGN
-377 SPRRTRRNCSIPGS
+377 VIKDWTGNGND
-391 GTTLPPLTAMLRAR
+391 AV
-405 SASTS
+405 
-410 TASSRAEAP
+410 AEKDLEWP
-419 ISEIRPRHRSTLRGA
+419 EGIEVPQLN
-434 PSTISTCKTRKRIR
+434 KE
-448 TTRTGVISASSS
+448 
-460 SASLM
+460 
-465 TTRASSTAIL
+465 
-475 PKCVSGR
+475 

>member
-1 MKRNNPY
+1 M
-8 LLAAALLA
+8 
-16 VAFTGCKND
+16 
-25 EYDNKSPFDNVV
+25 V

-52 KKTLP
+52 KKTLS

-72 QAVSVGVEVD
+72 QAVNVGVEVD
-82 PSLVE
+82 PSLIEV
-87 TYNARHNTSWTML
+87 YNARHNTSWTML
-100 DAKYYELSVTE
+100 DAKYYELSDSK
-111 LTIPAGKTISDAVT
+111 LTIPAGKTISDVVT

-135 EVEELPID
+135 EAEELPID

-149 VTIADVGGGVAKL
+149 VTIADVNGGVAKL

-254 GSGDAAQTPGFGKFP
+254 GSGDSAQTPGFGKFP

-298 YVNGKL
+298 YVNGEL
-304 QSRGTDLGNSASTPF
+304 QSKGTDLGNPAGTPF

-328 LYLQDSET
+328 LYLQDPVK

-358 RQLNGDITEVRVRP
+358 RQLNGDITEVRVW
-372 RASGN
+372 SV
-377 SPRRTRRNCSIPGS
+377 
-391 GTTLPPLTAMLRAR
+391 AR
-405 SASTS
+405 SEQEIWDNMYDVDPKTPGLIGYWKFDEGQGNVIRDWTGNGNDAV
-410 TASSRAEAP
+410 AEFD
-419 ISEIRPRHRSTLRGA
+419 LDW
-434 PSTISTCKTRKRIR
+434 PSGIEVPQINKE
-448 TTRTGVISASSS
+448 
-460 SASLM
+460 
-465 TTRASSTAIL
+465 
-475 PKCVSGR
+475 

>member
-1 MKRNNPY
+1 MKNTRLY
-8 LLAAALLA
+8 LFSILSFA
-16 VAFTGCKND
+16 VAFISCKDD

-37 YLNVSENSDTQVTTF
+37 YLDVAENSDTQITTF
-52 KKTLP
+52 KKTLTE
-57 DLPKTFSVVLSYPAS
+57 LKKEFSVVLSYPAS
-72 QAVSVGVEVD
+72 QDVRVNVEVE
-82 PSLVE
+82 PSLIDV
-87 TYNARHNTSWTML
+87 YNARHNTSWRML
-100 DAKYYELSVTE
+100 DSRYYTLSADKM
-111 LTIPAGKTISDAVT
+111 TIPAGKTISDQLT
-125 LKLKNLDGSG
+125 LKLEDLDGSTG
-135 EVEELPID
+135 GEELPID
-143 QTYLLP
+143 ETYLVP
-149 VTIADVGGGVAKL
+149 ITISHVEGGVSTL
-162 HSSATAYY
+162 RSSATAYY

-246 PRQQIQFD
+246 PRQQLQFD
-254 GSGDAAQTPGFGKFP
+254 GSGDSAQTPGFGKFP
-269 KKDETKL
+269 KKDEAKL
-276 LNPGE
+276 LNAGE

-287 TYSYATREVCI
+287 TYSYATREVCL

-304 QSRGTDLGNSASTPF
+304 QSKGSDLGNAASTPF

-328 LYLQDSET
+328 LYLQDPET

-358 RQLNGDITEVRVRP
+358 RQLNGDITEVRVWNVARNEQEIWDNMYDVDP
-372 RASGN
+372 QTPGLIGYWIFDEGAGN
-377 SPRRTRRNCSIPGS
+377 VIKDWTGNGND
-391 GTTLPPLTAMLRAR
+391 AV
-405 SASTS
+405 
-410 TASSRAEAP
+410 AEKDLEWP
-419 ISEIRPRHRSTLRGA
+419 EGIEVPQLN
-434 PSTISTCKTRKRIR
+434 KE
-448 TTRTGVISASSS
+448 
-460 SASLM
+460 
-465 TTRASSTAIL
+465 
-475 PKCVSGR
+475 